1 LRRYGPIL
9 LLPALFLMSGISTL
23 PAAAATR
30 DTPPSAPRDISA
42 TAGDNAATV
51 RFLAP
56 SSNGGS
62 RVTEYYVKEYG
73 RTSAIRR
80 CATTHCSVVGLSNGV
95 GYRFVVAAV
104 NRFGRSAYSIPSNVI
119 KPTSPLS
126 STTVTITFNANGGA
140 GTMASES
147 EPYGTSTP
155 LTLNAYT
162 FAGYTFNGWN
172 SEANGGGTSFTNGE
186 LVKFNGSATF
196 YAQWTT
202 GTPASTVTFNANGG
216 VGTMASET
224 ASVASALTLNT
235 FTRSGYTFNGWN
247 TNSTGGGTSYANG
260 ATYPFTTSIIIYA
273 QWTET
278 QISVPFSGSTTPNWS
293 GYVLPSDSA
302 IFTDASA
309 EWTVPTLDCADTT
322 NGLAFTWVGIGGYGW
337 PTGGTSG
344 TLLQTGTND
353 ECVNGAQED
362 FGWWEEYPSVP
373 NYSRAF
379 NGYPVSP
386 GDLMEGYVFQTS
398 SGAWETLLNNLT
410 TGLSAVMVTGE
421 GWGVQETGAT
431 YFTYQGT
438 TTDLSYSGGY
448 TAEWITED
456 PGNASGSGYAPFA
469 NYGSVTFS
477 NLRTDFASW
486 SLSASDGVEIV
497 QSGATLS
504 VPGAV
509 SNDGFTVSYRGP

>member
-1 LRRYGPIL
+1 
-9 LLPALFLMSGISTL
+9 
-23 PAAAATR
+23 
-30 DTPPSAPRDISA
+30 
-42 TAGDNAATV
+42 
-51 RFLAP
+51 
-56 SSNGGS
+56 
-62 RVTEYYVKEYG
+62 
-73 RTSAIRR
+73 
-80 CATTHCSVVGLSNGV
+80 
-95 GYRFVVAAV
+95 
-104 NRFGRSAYSIPSNVI
+104 
-119 KPTSPLS
+119 
-126 STTVTITFNANGGA
+126 
-140 GTMASES
+140 MASES

-309 EWTVPTLDCADTT
+309 EWTVPTLEWSRFHLGRYWRIRLADRRHIGDAIA
-322 NGLAFTWVGIGGYGW
+322 NRNERRMRKWRAGRFWLVGGI
-337 PTGGTSG
+337 PKRSQ
-344 TLLQTGTND
+344 LLEGIQRL
-353 ECVNGAQED
+353 
-362 FGWWEEYPSVP
+362 PSVP
-373 NYSRAF
+373 GRPD
-379 NGYPVSP
+379 GGLCVPDLKWCL
-386 GDLMEGYVFQTS
+386 GD
-398 SGAWETLLNNLT
+398 
-410 TGLSAVMVTGE
+410 
-421 GWGVQETGAT
+421 
-431 YFTYQGT
+431 
-438 TTDLSYSGGY
+438 
-448 TAEWITED
+448 
-456 PGNASGSGYAPFA
+456 AS
-469 NYGSVTFS
+469 
-477 NLRTDFASW
+477 
-486 SLSASDGVEIV
+486 
-497 QSGATLS
+497 
-504 VPGAV
+504 
-509 SNDGFTVSYRGP
+509 